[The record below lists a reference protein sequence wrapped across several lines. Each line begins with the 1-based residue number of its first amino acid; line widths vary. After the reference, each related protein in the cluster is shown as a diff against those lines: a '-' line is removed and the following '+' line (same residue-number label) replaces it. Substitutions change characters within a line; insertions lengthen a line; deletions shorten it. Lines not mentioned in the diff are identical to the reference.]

1 MWVSPIDMNFLRDNR
16 PEIKELESQYEEIFG
31 ERFTVFNYETF
42 QAGPDGCTARVYLE
56 ELRKAVE
63 TRTPYLKKPTYD
75 IDKQIIEIYD
85 DDEEDEE

>member
-1 MWVSPIDMNFLRDNR
+1 MWVCPIDNDFIEEHME
-16 PEIKELESQYEEIFG
+16 EIKEWEAKYEEMFG
-31 ERFTVFNYETF
+31 QRFTVFNYETF